1 MKEYNNTDTNFGE
14 TVSVG
19 IIGAGKAGC
28 SLGMFIKNKCG
39 DVKLPDKKMLRL
51 SGYYSLHKS
60 SAGEAAERTGSRC
73 YSSMEEL
80 VKASDVCVITVPD
93 GQISSV
99 WHDIRNYDI
108 RNRVIIHMSGSISAA
123 VFDGIEET
131 GACGYS
137 LHPMYAISSKY
148 ESYQGFSN
156 AFFTLEGNEKYMVYI
171 KTFADTVTGGCVCID
186 GSNKALYHG
195 ASVFASNLVVGLFET
210 ASEMLVKCGFN
221 KEQAVKALGPLFTGN
236 ALKIAEL
243 GTEAA
248 LTGPVERND
257 IATVEKHLAV
267 LDDEEKQIYTSLSG
281 QILKVAER
289 KNPDRDYSELEKLLK
304 K

>member
-1 MKEYNNTDTNFGE
+1 MEENNIRNN
-14 TVSVG
+14 VYKKAG

-39 DVKLPDKKMLRL
+39 DVELPDKKMLGI
-51 SGYYSLHKS
+51 SGYYSLHKT
-60 SAGEAAERTGSRC
+60 SAEEAAERTGSIC
-73 YSSMEEL
+73 YASIEEL
-80 VKASDVCVITVPD
+80 LMASDVCVITVPD
-93 GQISSV
+93 GQIGSV
-99 WHDIRNYDI
+99 WNEVRKYDI
-108 RNRVIIHMSGSISAA
+108 NGKLIIHMSGSVSAA
-123 VFDGIEET
+123 VFEGIEET
-131 GACGYS
+131 GAYGYS

-156 AFFTLEGNEKYMVYI
+156 AFFTLEGNEKYKVYI
-171 KTFADTVTGGCVCID
+171 KTFADEVAGGCVCID

-267 LDDEEKQIYTSLSG
+267 LDDDEKQIYTSLSG
-281 QILKVAER
+281 KILRVAER